1 MTLLLVAAEPREF
14 DGLLRRARGLRRL
27 DWPVAWARS
36 VECGGRRLLL
46 VANGAGAER
55 AARATEAALRRERP
69 GAVASVGFCGALDPA
84 LEPGGV
90 YVATSVDA
98 GGCRFPA
105 MDPGAIRPHASGAL
119 ASVAR
124 VARTAAEKARLRAA
138 TGAGA
143 VEMEAAGVAR
153 AASRAGLP
161 FFCVRSVTD
170 RADESFVID
179 FDALLRGDG
188 HFDTML
194 LLRVIVR
201 KPAAALPEVLRLWR
215 RCRVAARNLGEFI
228 ADCRF

>member
-1 MTLLLVAAEPREF
+1 
-14 DGLLRRARGLRRL
+14 
-27 DWPVAWARS
+27 
-36 VECGGRRLLL
+36 
-46 VANGAGAER
+46 
-55 AARATEAALRRERP
+55 
-69 GAVASVGFCGALDPA
+69 
-84 LEPGGV
+84 
-90 YVATSVDA
+90 
-98 GGCRFPA
+98 
-105 MDPGAIRPHASGAL
+105 
-119 ASVAR
+119 
-124 VARTAAEKARLRAA
+124 
-138 TGAGA
+138 
-143 VEMEAAGVAR
+143 MEAAGVAR